1 VARAEPIHED
11 FRAALW
17 LLSGL
22 EIPYAEAWRR
32 LVPVAVR
39 LELPRPSYPTV
50 RRVLIEQRRERRRR
64 RERLEPVLI
73 DLLKGRVPNLY
84 YRL

>member
-1 VARAEPIHED
+1 MARAEPIHQE

-22 EIPYAEAWRR
+22 ELPYAEAWRR

-39 LELPRPSYPTV
+39 LGLPRPSYPTV

-64 RERLEPVLI
+64 RELLEPVLI

-84 YRL
+84 HHL